1 LCARRLPDA
10 ATQVGLVTLL
20 CAGCIPGPGGPTRE
34 LPAGAAVRVT
44 LDPPRDVAVVRR
56 AGRDTFSIRNA
67 RELLGRVHSL
77 RGDTV
82 RVVVSAAQ
90 SDGRSAQQLLG
101 EAALARGPGTEVVV
115 LSRRPELVDTM
126 GVVVVPLLITGFVM
140 GVGFVVLGLGW

>member
-1 LCARRLPDA
+1 
-10 ATQVGLVTLL
+10 
-20 CAGCIPGPGGPTRE
+20 
-34 LPAGAAVRVT
+34 
-44 LDPPRDVAVVRR
+44 
-56 AGRDTFSIRNA
+56 
-67 RELLGRVHSL
+67 
-77 RGDTV
+77 V